1 MLTNYNYFWYYP
13 TVSNMSPGK
22 EGSGKRGKVKEV
34 PVALEQSLN
43 DLIFNTMK
51 HGVIIRDAEGSV
63 IHANKAAET
72 ILGVTLEQMKNN
84 GPYDPRWKTIHED
97 GSPYPTEAH
106 PANLAF
112 KTGKK
117 ITNIVMGVFNPVTD
131 SIHWITI
138 DTIPLSRETGK
149 PVDIVCM
156 IFDDITEEVQARNIA
171 ADAEHKYQEVFHNI
185 HDGIIVYEINSDG
198 SLGTIIEVNKVIYTK
213 LGYTRNELLALKPGD
228 IGHKDLF
235 SNAGVI
241 MKMLREHGKIVF
253 EDKLIHKDGRS
264 IPFRLELYYVH
275 LSGGKRAIT
284 VAHDLSEKKSIEL
297 RLHRSEENYRNVF
310 NSSNDLMLVIQDGE
324 IKLANSKV
332 LERMGHDPKEVIGK
346 PFIDFVLRNGDK
358 TLTEQYQMG
367 LRGEEVPEHYSVTHK
382 LPGGQTVNLD
392 INVVETTFRDRP
404 AQMIVAHD
412 VTERVIAGEKLK
424 EAMERAQESD
434 QLKTAFLASISHELR
449 TPLNHIIGLSSVV
462 DSSTPADE
470 MVTYFEKIKKSGS
483 NLLAII
489 DDIFELAY
497 LSTDRITL
505 QNEAAPISKIFFSG
519 KSILEELL
527 WRSGKDKIS
536 LIFKPELS
544 HIDTEINIDTLK
556 VSQVLTNLF
565 KNAIKYTVHG
575 FIEFGFRMEVPD
587 SVSFYVKDTGIGID
601 KSKQTLIF
609 EMFRQGEDN
618 FSKSFG
624 GIGIGLTLS
633 TKLTD
638 LMGGKI
644 TVDSEPCKGS
654 TFTLV
659 LPKKAVFIKG

>member
-1 MLTNYNYFWYYP
+1 
-13 TVSNMSPGK
+13 MSPGK
-22 EGSGKRGKVKEV
+22 AVSGNKKKVKEGSV
-34 PVALEQSLN
+34 ELEQSLN

-63 IHANKAAET
+63 IHANNAAEV
-72 ILGVTLEQMKNN
+72 ILGLTIEQMKNN
-84 GPYDPRWKTIHED
+84 GPYDPRWRTIHED
-97 GSPYPTEAH
+97 GTPYPAENH
-106 PANLAF
+106 PATLAL
-112 KTGKK
+112 KTGKN
-117 ITNIVMGVFNPVTD
+117 ITNALMGVFNPVSD
-131 SIHWITI
+131 SIHWITV
-138 DTIPLSRETGK
+138 DAIPLSRETGK
-149 PVDIVCM
+149 PADIALM
-156 IFDDITEEVQARNIA
+156 IFDDITEEVQARNKA

-198 SLGTIIEVNKVIYTK
+198 SLGKIIEVNKVIYTK
-213 LGYTRNELLALKPGD
+213 LGYTRDEMLALKPGD

-324 IKLANSKV
+324 IKLGNSKV
-332 LERMGHDPKEVIGK
+332 LERMGYDPKEVLGK
-346 PFIDFVLRNGDK
+346 PFIDFVVRNGDE
-358 TLTEQYQMG
+358 LLAEQYQMR
-367 LRGEEVPEHYSVTHK
+367 LRGEEVPEHYNVTHT
-382 LPGGQTVNLD
+382 LPDGRTVCLD

-412 VTERVIAGEKLK
+412 VTERVITEAKLK
-424 EAMERAQESD
+424 DAMERAQESD
-434 QLKTAFLASISHELR
+434 RLKTAFLASISHELR
-449 TPLNHIIGLSSVV
+449 TPLNHIIGFSSVV
-462 DSSTPADE
+462 DPTTPSDE
-470 MVTYFEKIKKSGS
+470 MITYFEKIKKSGR
-483 NLLAII
+483 NLLGII

-505 QNEAAPISKIFFSG
+505 QNEMVPLSRIFFSG
-519 KSILEELL
+519 KSTLEELL

-536 LIFKPELS
+536 LIFKPDPS
-544 HIDTEINIDTLK
+544 HIDTEINIDALK

-575 FIEFGFRMEVPD
+575 FIEFGFRMGSPD
-587 SVSFYVKDTGIGID
+587 SIHFYVKDTGIGID
-601 KSKQTLIF
+601 KSKQSLIF

-633 TKLTD
+633 TKLAD
-638 LMGGKI
+638 LMGGRI

-654 TFTLV
+654 TFTLI
-659 LPKKAVFIKG
+659 LPVRDSSGAGAEHSS